1 MLLVRVLTHR
11 LFLAALL
18 LTSALGAGAE
28 PVAQA
33 IWCSGNTTLYLTYS
47 ETQYSTDGP
56 NNTYNNEPI
65 TQVWSG
71 ADKVIPSGHQ
81 PDWSYYN
88 TSVTSVTR
96 VVIDASFAELRPKTC
111 TYWFYNFLNL
121 NTIVG
126 LKNLNTSEVTSMD
139 NMFANCGKLTALD
152 LSNFNTSNVTN
163 MGGMFY
169 FCEGLTSLDLSSFD
183 TSKVDN
189 MENMFAGCSALQTL
203 TIGSGWNTY
212 NVTSSN
218 DMYDGCNS
226 NLVYPVCLFDNDGK
240 DLNRWAISNN
250 ISTTD
255 NTKTVNVVLQG
266 RTLYKDGDWNTICLP
281 FSTPIDGTPLAGATL
296 RELDASTS
304 SLDADGKLK
313 LTFTNVDPKNIVAG
327 KPYLIKWAKVSG
339 GDIVSPVFNG
349 VTITSTTTTAVEF
362 TNGKNATAP
371 CKFVGQYGLFDIT
384 SANMNT
390 IVMLGSN
397 NMIGYSTVE
406 RSLRSMR
413 AHFEIPLAT
422 GQSAPAM
429 TDYEIDF
436 DGEATGV
443 ISTTYFTNFT
453 NSDDSWYTLDG
464 RCISVS
470 SDASVPSVL
479 PKGIYIHKGRKIFV
493 K

>member
-11 LFLAALL
+11 LFLASLL
-18 LTSALGAGAE
+18 LTFTLGAGAE

-33 IWCSGNTTLYLTYS
+33 IWCSGNKTLYLTYS

-189 MENMFAGCSALQTL
+189 MENMFAGCKFTTFSVS
-203 TIGSGWNTY
+203 SGWTME
-212 NVTSSN
+212 NVTTGHNYVFDKFPATTFNFKLLDNGDSSN
-218 DMYDGCNS
+218 LLETFAPRTSD
-226 NLVYPVCLFDNDGK
+226 
-240 DLNRWAISNN
+240 
-250 ISTTD
+250 
-255 NTKTVNVVLQG
+255 KTVNVTLQD
-266 RTLYKDGDWNTICLP
+266 RKLYKDNEWNTICLP
-281 FSTPIDGTPLAGATL
+281 FNVTLTDSPLAGATL
-296 RELDASTS
+296 KELVASTS
-304 SLDADGKLK
+304 GLDADGKLT
-313 LTFTNVDPKNIVAG
+313 LTFTTVTDNTIVAG
-327 KPYLIKWAKVSG
+327 KPYLIKWDG
-339 GDIVSPVFNG
+339 GGEIVSPVFNG
-349 VTITSTTTTAVEF
+349 VTLSSTTPTAVEF

-384 SANMNT
+384 NENMNT
-390 IVMLGSN
+390 IVMLSSG
-397 NMIGYSTVE
+397 NMIGYSTVT
-406 RSLRSMR
+406 RQLRPMR

-422 GQSAPAM
+422 PQSAPAM

-443 ISTTYFTNFT
+443 ISTTNFT
-453 NSDDSWYTLDG
+453 NSDDAWYDLQG
-464 RCISVS
+464 RKVNAQWSMVNGL
-470 SDASVPSVL
+470 L
-479 PKGIYIHKGRKIFV
+479 PKGVYIHKGRKIFV

>member
-33 IWCSGNTTLYLTYS
+33 IWCSGNKTLYLTYG
-47 ETQYSTDGP
+47 ELYTANGVNQYD
-56 NNTYNNEPI
+56 EQVI
-65 TQVWSG
+65 TTVWSG
-71 ADKVIPSGHQ
+71 TNDVIPTNCQ
-81 PDWSYYN
+81 PSWSYSN
-88 TSVTSVTR
+88 TSVTSVCTR
-96 VVIDASFAELRPKTC
+96 VVIDASFSNVRPTSC
-111 TYWFYNFLNL
+111 IDWFLDFQKLT
-121 NTIVG
+121 TIEG
-126 LKNLNTSEVTSMD
+126 LSNLNTSEVTNMYD
-139 NMFANCGKLTALD
+139 MFANCGKLTALD
-152 LSNFNTSNVTN
+152 LSNFDTSNVTS
-163 MGGMFY
+163 MEAMF
-169 FCEGLTSLDLSSFD
+169 CDCKGLTSLNLSTFD

-189 MENMFAGCSALQTL
+189 MKDMFSGCLALQTL

-212 NVTSSN
+212 NVTSS
-218 DMYDGCNS
+218 S
-226 NLVYPVCLFDNDGK
+226 NMFKDCKNLAVYPVCLFDNDGK
-240 DLNRWAISNN
+240 DLNSWAISNN
-250 ISTTD
+250 

-304 SLDADGKLK
+304 GLSADGKLK
-313 LTFTNVDPKNIVAG
+313 LTFKDATSIIAG

-349 VTITSTTTTAVEF
+349 VEFTSTEPTAVTF
-362 TNGKNATAP
+362 ANAQGAD

-384 SANMNT
+384 SGNMNT
-390 IVMLGSN
+390 IVMLGSGS
-397 NMIGYSTVE
+397 MLGYSTVE

-453 NSDDSWYTLDG
+453 NSDDVWYTLDG

-493 K
+493 Q